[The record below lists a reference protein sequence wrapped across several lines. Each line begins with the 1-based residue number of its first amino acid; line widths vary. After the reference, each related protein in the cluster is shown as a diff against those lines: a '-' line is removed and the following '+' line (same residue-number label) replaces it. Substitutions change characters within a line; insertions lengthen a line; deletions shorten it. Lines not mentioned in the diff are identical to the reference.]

1 MLKIFVCEDN
11 EEQRLKFE
19 KMISNIIM
27 IENYDITLRIY
38 SSTSERISGP
48 SSVTRTV
55 FS

>member
-27 IENYDITLRIY
+27 IENYDMNLQLSCSDPYEVLDYIK
-38 SSTSERISGP
+38 
-48 SSVTRTV
+48 
-55 FS
+55 